1 MVDLRPQSAYNGGR
15 PDHKGKRSEAWQ
27 TRTTQRRRRRRD
39 DLLGKVDRLA
49 AAQDALAAR
58 IDALTAPAVPRIEG
72 TASGLSAVPI
82 PPAPDGPLFNLDA
95 VGELG

>member
-1 MVDLRPQSAYNGGR
+1 MADTDNATAAAAAGSGLTDRQIDSLFGR
-15 PDHKGKRSEAWQ
+15 L
-27 TRTTQRRRRRRD
+27 D

-49 AAQDALAAR
+49 AAQDALASR
-58 IDALTAPAVPRIEG
+58 IDALTAPAGPRIEG